1 LQKECETKNR
11 TVESL
16 NTELASAKERLV
28 DFAQQV
34 KEYEE
39 NLATQHMKNGNL
51 LAKMQEDQKTI
62 DKLKAQL
69 AAINQK
75 YSVIFLLF

>member
-1 LQKECETKNR
+1 MQKECETKNR

-39 NLATQHMKNGNL
+39 NLAAQHMKNGNL

>member
-1 LQKECETKNR
+1 MQKECETKNR

-39 NLATQHMKNGNL
+39 NLAAQHMKNGNL

-75 YSVIFLLF
+75 YSVIFILF

>member
-1 LQKECETKNR
+1 MQKECETKNR

-39 NLATQHMKNGNL
+39 NLAAQHMKNGNL

-75 YSVIFLLF
+75 YSVIFLIF